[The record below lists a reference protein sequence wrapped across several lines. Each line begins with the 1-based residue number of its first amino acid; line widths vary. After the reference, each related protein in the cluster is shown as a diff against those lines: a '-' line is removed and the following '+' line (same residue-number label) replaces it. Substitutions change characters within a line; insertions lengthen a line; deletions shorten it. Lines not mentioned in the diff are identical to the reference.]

1 MQWVRFNYL
10 KTGRN
15 ESFVDTEGLEEA
27 KQNWIFPL
35 HFIDFET
42 AAPPVPIHRGLRPYQ
57 SLAFQFSHHTLHEDG
72 SISHKGEYLNAV
84 PGAFPNFDFLRNLMS
99 SLDGDNGT
107 IFRYAAHENTILNH
121 IIEQLDE
128 FGRDESDYEEL
139 RNFACSISNPTKSQ
153 PNPWTPGDRE
163 MVDLRE
169 LVARH
174 YYHPRMKGSQ
184 SIKYVLPAV
193 LTESAF
199 LRDKYSKPIYG
210 YKVDSRSSRN
220 FPAQTWIQFEGD
232 TIIDPYQLLPAVF
245 DDIDKKTWDDLWAG
259 EEIRGG
265 GAAMAAYL
273 RLQQDGLPKEY
284 RDNVEKG
291 LLRYC
296 ELDTL
301 AMVMIVESWLNHT
314 N

>member
-1 MQWVRFNYL
+1 
-10 KTGRN
+10 
-15 ESFVDTEGLEEA
+15 
-27 KQNWIFPL
+27 
-35 HFIDFET
+35 
-42 AAPPVPIHRGLRPYQ
+42 
-57 SLAFQFSHHTLHEDG
+57 
-72 SISHKGEYLNAV
+72 
-84 PGAFPNFDFLRNLMS
+84 
-99 SLDGDNGT
+99 
-107 IFRYAAHENTILNH
+107 
-121 IIEQLDE
+121 
-128 FGRDESDYEEL
+128 
-139 RNFACSISNPTKSQ
+139 
-153 PNPWTPGDRE
+153 

-210 YKVDSRSSRN
+210 YEVDSRSSRN

-232 TIIDPYQLLPAVF
+232 TIIDPYKLLPAVF
-245 DDIDKKTWDDLWAG
+245 DDIDKNAWDDLWAG

-284 RDNVEKG
+284 RDNIEKG

-301 AMVMIVESWLNHT
+301 AMVMIVESWQNHT
-314 N
+314 LL